1 VTVCGA
7 RPYGW
12 GSHMIRLFLAFCLLM
27 AAPTYAGEAPPPSPE
42 NTVYLDLDHG
52 RVVIR
57 MRPDLAPKHVE
68 RLKHLIRG
76 GYFDGLAFYRV
87 IPDFMAQTGDLMN
100 NGTGP
105 GTGRLLNAEFS
116 RTPHVRGTVSMARA
130 SKRNS
135 ADTEWFI
142 VLADTPQN
150 RTDLDGKY
158 TVWGQVTSGMEFVDQ
173 IPQGGK
179 SQDGRNIANPGR
191 ILKMMI
197 AADADA
203 PKQDVAALLKRA
215 DAALA
220 AREFSGAEMKCAGLI
235 HGAGVTPH
243 AALAPIWMH
252 AYLAGRFAATGR
264 LTIGSAD
271 TSVDGALEKSC
282 TTYPLA
288 PLQAVAVQ
296 DLGKDPIPL
305 PPATALF
312 STADYTC
319 GNFAAARKNKDDLVA
334 LWAFGFIQGY
344 KNVGQPELEI
354 AFDSRPRL
362 LDAIAAACT
371 KFPTRNF
378 LELMSAIG
386 AKVTIK

>member
-1 VTVCGA
+1 MRA
-7 RPYGW
+7 RWDGW
-12 GSHMIRLFLAFCLLM
+12 DLNMIRLLFAFCLMM
-27 AAPTYAGEAPPPSPE
+27 AGPVFAGEAPASTPE
-42 NTVYLDLDHG
+42 NIVYLDLDTG
-52 RVVIR
+52 RVIIR

-87 IPDFMAQTGDLMN
+87 IPDFTAQTGDLMN
-100 NGTGP
+100 NGSGP

-116 RTPHVRGTVSMARA
+116 RTPQVRGTVSMART
-130 SKRNS
+130 SRRNS

-142 VLADTPQN
+142 VLADNPDT
-150 RTDLDGKY
+150 RESLDGKY

-173 IPQGGK
+173 IPKGAK
-179 SQDGRNIANPGR
+179 SKDGRDIANPGR
-191 ILKMMI
+191 IVKMMI
-197 AADADA
+197 GADAEA
-203 PKQDVAALLKRA
+203 PKQDVAALLKRS
-215 DAALA
+215 DAAAA
-220 AREFSGAEMKCAGLI
+220 AREFSGAEVKCAGLI
-235 HGAGVTPH
+235 NGAGVT
-243 AALAPIWMH
+243 AVSALAPIWTH

-264 LTIGSAD
+264 LTIGAAD
-271 TSVDGALEKSC
+271 TNIDTALEKSC

-288 PLQAVAVQ
+288 LLQAVAAQ

-305 PPATALF
+305 PPANALF

-319 GNFAAARKNKDDLVA
+319 GNFAAARKAKDDFVA
-334 LWAFGFIQGY
+334 LWAIGFIQGY

-371 KFPTRNF
+371 KFPDRNF